1 MALLELRQYKV
12 REGKMSAWLELME
25 EEAIIR
31 CLVPARLS
39 PMQ

>member
-1 MALLELRQYKV
+1 MRLLELRQYEI
-12 REGKMSAWLELME
+12 RDGKMSTWLELME